1 MYSKSEGMTELQPLM
16 LIGRPKAAA
25 MKIEPTVQAAPP
37 MSALILSMFAD
48 GLIEMPPESKVTPF
62 PK

>member
-1 MYSKSEGMTELQPLM
+1 M
-16 LIGRPKAAA
+16 GRRKAAA

-48 GLIEMPPESKVTPF
+48 GLMEMPPESNVTPF
-62 PK
+62 PEQEINIRNIQHS